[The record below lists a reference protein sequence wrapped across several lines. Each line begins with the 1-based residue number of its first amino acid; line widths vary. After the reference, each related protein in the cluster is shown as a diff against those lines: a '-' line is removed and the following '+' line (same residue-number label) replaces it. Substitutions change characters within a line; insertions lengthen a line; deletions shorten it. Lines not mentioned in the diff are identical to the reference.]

1 MSEGI
6 KINTSLVIVAVLVFA
21 AFFTYMMLS
30 SSGPGLFKVETK
42 GGNSIVLD
50 FSGREYELSS
60 LLDNVMADE
69 DQADIVRA
77 MLRERYGLYSVQSV
91 EFVDYLRR
99 LSPQDEV
106 SKEIIGLLVDGSGP
120 FDKQFHTYRNIHS
133 LGAAREIIGLDYN
146 SPAAVRLREAANQQE
161 GIFQQVGIPVRV
173 TFVPESQISDNYAA
187 VCSPRKHK
195 FIGHDLL
202 LTLGES
208 TESIPKFVSVYAE
221 KPFHCTPP
229 PDPDAR
235 EVIMINANT
244 AEKLYGAVGQEQP
257 RQAVIYIVPLG
268 YQVKTVISEEA
279 VVSMVSTGVGGEK

>member
-1 MSEGI
+1 MGEGI
-6 KINTSLVIVAVLVFA
+6 KINTNLVIVAVLVFA

-30 SSGPGLFKVETK
+30 SSGPGKLEITLK

-50 FSGREYELSS
+50 FSNRGYELSD
-60 LLDNVMADE
+60 LLDKLMGDE
-69 DQADIVRA
+69 GQPTIVKA
-77 MLRERYGLYSVQSV
+77 MLRERYGLYSVDSI

-106 SKEIIGLLVDGSGP
+106 SKEIIGLLVDGAGP
-120 FDKQFHTYRNIHS
+120 FDHQFHTYRNIHS
-133 LGAAREIIGLDYN
+133 LSAALEIIGLDYD

-161 GIFQQVGIPVRV
+161 GIFNQVGIPVRV
-173 TFVPESQISDNYAA
+173 TFVPESQLSDNYAA

-202 LTLGES
+202 LTIGES

-235 EVIMINANT
+235 EVIMINTNI
-244 AEKLYGAVGQEQP
+244 AEELFGTLAQEWP
-257 RQAVIYIVPLG
+257 RQALIYIVPLG
-268 YQVKTVISEEA
+268 YQVKAFVSQEP
-279 VVSMVSTGVGGEK
+279 VVSMGLTGVGGEK

>member
-6 KINTSLVIVAVLVFA
+6 KIHTSLVITAVLVFA

-42 GGNSIVLD
+42 SGNSIVLD

-60 LLDNVMADE
+60 LFDNVMADE
-69 DQADIVRA
+69 GQADIVRA

-106 SKEIIGLLVDGSGP
+106 SKEIIGLLVDGAGP
-120 FDKQFHTYRNIHS
+120 FDHQFHTYRNIYTLS
-133 LGAAREIIGLDYN
+133 AALEIIGLNHD

-173 TFVPESQISDNYAA
+173 TFVPESQLSDNFAA
-187 VCSPRKHK
+187 VCSPRRHK

-202 LTLGES
+202 LIDGEQ
-208 TESIPKFVSVYAE
+208 TQRMVSVFAE
-221 KPFHCTPP
+221 RPFHCNPP
-229 PDPDAR
+229 SDPGAT
-235 EVIMINANT
+235 EVIMINTNT
-244 AEKLYGAVGQEQP
+244 AEALYGSVGQERLQS
-257 RQAVIYIVPLG
+257 AVVYIVPLG
-268 YQVKTVISEEA
+268 YQLKTIISQEP
-279 VVSMVSTGVGGEK
+279 VVSMVLTGVGGEK

>member
-6 KINTSLVIVAVLVFA
+6 KIHTNLVIVAVLVFA

-50 FSGREYELSS
+50 FSGREYELTS
-60 LLDNVMADE
+60 LFDKVMADE
-69 DQADIVRA
+69 AQADIVRA
-77 MLRERYGLYSVQSV
+77 MLRERYGLYSVESV

-106 SKEIIGLLVDGSGP
+106 SKEVISLLVDGAGP
-120 FDKQFHTYRNIHS
+120 FDHQFHTYRNIHS
-133 LGAAREIIGLDYN
+133 LSAALEIIELNHD

-173 TFVPESQISDNYAA
+173 TFVPESQLSDNFAA

-195 FIGHDLL
+195 FIGHDIL
-202 LTLGES
+202 LTIDEQLQRV
-208 TESIPKFVSVYAE
+208 VSVYAE
-221 KPFHCTPP
+221 RPFHCTPP
-229 PDPDAR
+229 PDPHVT
-235 EVIMINANT
+235 EVIMINTKT
-244 AEKLYGAVGQEQP
+244 AGALYGSLGQERLQS
-257 RQAVIYIVPLG
+257 AIAYIVPLG
-268 YQVKTVISEEA
+268 YQVKTIIGQETA
-279 VVSMVSTGVGGEK
+279 VSMVLTGAGGEK

>member
-6 KINTSLVIVAVLVFA
+6 KINTSVVVVAVLLFA

-30 SSGPGLFKVETK
+30 SSGPGVFKVETK

-69 DQADIVRA
+69 GQAAIVRA
-77 MLRERYGLYSVQSV
+77 MFRENYGLYDVQGV

-106 SKEIIGLLVDGSGP
+106 AKEIIGLLVDGAGP
-120 FDKQFHTYRNIHS
+120 FDHQFHAYRNIHTLS
-133 LGAAREIIGLDYN
+133 AALEIIRLDRE

-173 TFVPESQISDNYAA
+173 TFVPASQLSDNYAA
-187 VCSPRKHK
+187 VCSARKHK

-202 LTLGES
+202 LASGDQA
-208 TESIPKFVSVYAE
+208 PRMVSVYAE
-221 KPFHCTPP
+221 RPFHCTPP
-229 PDPDAR
+229 PTADDKD
-235 EVIMINANT
+235 VIMINTNT
-244 AEKLYGAVGQEQP
+244 AEALYGTAEQASSQ
-257 RQAVIYIVPLG
+257 QATVYVVPLG
-268 YQVKTVISEEA
+268 YQVKAIMSPET
-279 VVSMVSTGVGGEK
+279 VVSMVMSGGEGN

>member
-6 KINTSLVIVAVLVFA
+6 KIHTNLVIVAVLVFA

-50 FSGREYELSS
+50 FSGREYELTS
-60 LLDNVMADE
+60 LFDNVMADE
-69 DQADIVRA
+69 AQADIVRA
-77 MLRERYGLYSVQSV
+77 MLRERYDLYSVHSV

-106 SKEIIGLLVDGSGP
+106 SKEVISLLVDGAGP
-120 FDKQFHTYRNIHS
+120 FDHQFHTYRNIHS
-133 LGAAREIIGLDYN
+133 LSAALEIIGLDHE

-173 TFVPESQISDNYAA
+173 TFVPESQLSDNFAA
-187 VCSPRKHK
+187 VCSPRRHK

-202 LTLGES
+202 LTSGEL
-208 TESIPKFVSVYAE
+208 TQRMVSVYAE
-221 KPFHCTPP
+221 RPFHCTPP
-229 PDPDAR
+229 PDPQTT
-235 EVIMINANT
+235 EVVMINTKT
-244 AEKLYGAVGQEQP
+244 AGALYGSLGQEGLQS
-257 RQAVIYIVPLG
+257 AIAYIVPLG
-268 YQVKTVISEEA
+268 YQVKTIIGQETA
-279 VVSMVSTGVGGEK
+279 VSMVLTGAGGEK